1 MAELDKINWQK
12 RIDQIDLYIKM
23 NKITSINAVV
33 CAVRVRSKGGRRE
46 ATRLPT
52 AV

>member
-1 MAELDKINWQK
+1 MAKKK
-12 RIDQIDLYIKM
+12 RSNRSIYKDENIK
-23 NKITSINAVV
+23 KKKTSINAVV

-46 ATRLPT
+46 ATRLLI

>member
-1 MAELDKINWQK
+1 MLLIYKYE
-12 RIDQIDLYIKM
+12 YIR

-33 CAVRVRSKGGRRE
+33 CAVSVRSKGGRRE